1 MNVLYRLFCRAYQA
15 VFRALIPVLPYRQPQ
30 RLDRVEQVPEV
41 LKKLSLDRALL
52 VTDAGL
58 CAAGLTAQLEA
69 FYTRV
74 AGEQERA
81 A

>member
-1 MNVLYRLFCRAYQA
+1 MNVLYKLFCRAYQA
-15 VFRALIPVLPYRQPQ
+15 MFRALIPVLPYRQPR

-41 LKKLSLDRALL
+41 LKKLSLDRTL
-52 VTDAGL
+52 
-58 CAAGLTAQLEA
+58 LEA

>member
-1 MNVLYRLFCRAYQA
+1 MNVLYKLFCRAYQA

-30 RLDRVEQVPEV
+30 LLDV
-41 LKKLSLDRALL
+41 
-52 VTDAGL
+52 
-58 CAAGLTAQLEA
+58 AQLEQ

>member
-1 MNVLYRLFCRAYQA
+1 MQLHVGVA
-15 VFRALIPVLPYRQPQ
+15 
-30 RLDRVEQVPEV
+30 QVPEV

>member
-1 MNVLYRLFCRAYQA
+1 MNVLYKLFCRAYQT

-30 RLDRVEQVPEV
+30 RL
-41 LKKLSLDRALL
+41 
-52 VTDAGL
+52 G
-58 CAAGLTAQLEA
+58 AAPLEA